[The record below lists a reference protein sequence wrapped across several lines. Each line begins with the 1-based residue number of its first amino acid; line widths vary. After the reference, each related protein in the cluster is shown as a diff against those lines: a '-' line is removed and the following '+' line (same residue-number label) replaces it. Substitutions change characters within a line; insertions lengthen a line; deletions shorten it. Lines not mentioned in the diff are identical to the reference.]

1 MKKYHVEIIE
11 TTYKV
16 FEVEADDYDEAEEK
30 IRGKFEANE
39 IDLTID
45 SCHEVTYQEFF
56 PE

>member
-16 FEVEADDYDEAEEK
+16 FEVEADAYDEAEEK
-30 IRGKFEANE
+30 IRDQFEANE
-39 IDLTID
+39 IDLTTD